1 MKIQGSVALV
11 TGANRGIGKAFAD
24 ELFDRG
30 ATKVYAAVRDV
41 ASITD
46 PRLTPVALDVTDP
59 AAVAAAAAE
68 FADVS
73 IVVNNAGVA
82 SANLPLSA
90 SLDVA
95 RNELEVNYFG
105 LISMTQA
112 FAPVVAS
119 NGGGAFVNMLSV
131 ASWAAYPVAAT
142 YGASK
147 AAAWSYTNAARQQ
160 LKTQGTEVVAVH
172 VGPVDT
178 DMQAGFHVPKTP
190 PADVA
195 RSALDA
201 LEAGRPEAI
210 VDEMSRNVKSTL
222 HDDQALLY
230 PALEAQLAAQLGD

>member
-1 MKIQGSVALV
+1 MPGG
-11 TGANRGIGKAFAD
+11 TGKH
-24 ELFDRG
+24 
-30 ATKVYAAVRDV
+30 
-41 ASITD
+41 
-46 PRLTPVALDVTDP
+46 VALDRN
-59 AAVAAAAAE
+59 
-68 FADVS
+68 S

-82 SANLPLSA
+82 NSNLPLSA

-95 RNELEVNYFG
+95 RGELEVNYFG

-112 FAPVVAS
+112 FAPVVEA

-160 LKTQGTEVVAVH
+160 LMTQGTEVVAVH
-172 VGPVDT
+172 AGPVDT
-178 DMQAGFHVPKTP
+178 DMQAGFDVPKTP

-210 VDEMSRNVKSTL
+210 VDELSRNVKSTL

-230 PALEAQLAAQLGD
+230 PAIEAQLAAQPAD